1 MHTTI
6 ESTGPYQG
14 YIQADKTLFTF
25 VDEAGDKSTLT
36 LDKFVADGL
45 QGIVEDVHAWIQK
58 QYDEIIAAVRQGK
71 EKISRRAI
79 GDEIRSIA
87 LKLYLDSIDDS
98 ELE

>member
-25 VDEAGDKSTLT
+25 VDDAGDKSTLT

-45 QGIVEDVHAWIQK
+45 QSIVGDVHAWIQK
-58 QYDEIIAAVRQGK
+58 QYDERSAAARQSK

-87 LKLYLDSIDDS
+87 LKLYVNNS
-98 ELE
+98 EL